1 MVSSQKKLTW
11 SGHIIWTS
19 TVKIY
24 EFTAFYG
31 FTLSRLAGK
40 ASLIR
45 SSEMDLEERA
55 QKLEHQYVD
64 YKNEFYRWTEANK
77 SNVGTP
83 AYQKYVEDF
92 EAWERKVKQ
101 QREELRTKIEQE
113 KMEEKYSNV
122 LVEEQRREA
131 VLKQLETDAAEY
143 EKSQKNYLAYHKSA
157 LEAEERASRELAKAL
172 ESFQAQKSAY
182 DSSPALKS
190 EADPADG
197 EIDTVDFFCSA
208 IEQSIANFSADQS
221 LNDSSASIQ
230 ASTPQTVSP
239 FTYSPIEVQTPP
251 AVPFNVGPTV
261 ETTYGESDS
270 MWAIW
275 GPRAA
280 PPNHQFS
287 RGIVHRDEFT
297 PGWMLLREMKERR
310 LAFRVS
316 SDVPPPRL
324 PRISSSSEFL
334 KL

>member
-122 LVEEQRREA
+122 LVEEQ
-131 VLKQLETDAAEY
+131 QLETDAADSVEW
-143 EKSQKNYLAYHKSA
+143 SP
-157 LEAEERASRELAKAL
+157 
-172 ESFQAQKSAY
+172 ESKLMVVVAQ
-182 DSSPALKS
+182 
-190 EADPADG
+190 
-197 EIDTVDFFCSA
+197 
-208 IEQSIANFSADQS
+208 
-221 LNDSSASIQ
+221 
-230 ASTPQTVSP
+230 
-239 FTYSPIEVQTPP
+239 
-251 AVPFNVGPTV
+251 
-261 ETTYGESDS
+261 
-270 MWAIW
+270 
-275 GPRAA
+275 
-280 PPNHQFS
+280 H
-287 RGIVHRDEFT
+287 
-297 PGWMLLREMKERR
+297 
-310 LAFRVS
+310 
-316 SDVPPPRL
+316 
-324 PRISSSSEFL
+324 
-334 KL
+334 